1 MKRVLVVAAH
11 PDDEVLGCGGT
22 MAALAQAGHEVYVLI
37 LGEGVTSRDEIRDPL
52 ARAKEIEALRQA
64 ARKAAQILGAKEVFF
79 EDLPD
84 NRFDTVPFL
93 EIVKKIE
100 RIKTKVRP
108 EIIFTHYEGD
118 LNIDHQITARAVM
131 TATRPLPGETV
142 NSIYSFEVLSS
153 TEWNFFTNF
162 KPNVYVDIS
171 KNFSQKIEAFNCYTL
186 ENRLFPYPR
195 SEKVLA
201 SKATVRGSEAGFKF
215 AEAFNLIREN
225 KKLENGQIPF

>member
-171 KNFSQKIEAFNCYTL
+171 KNL
-186 ENRLFPYPR
+186 EKKFKALSLYVNELRNFPHPR
-195 SEKVLA
+195 SLDGVRIQASYRGIEVGVLA
-201 SKATVRGSEAGFKF
+201 AEVFLLVRSV
-215 AEAFNLIREN
+215 
-225 KKLENGQIPF
+225 KKLVNE

>member
-142 NSIYSFEVLSS
+142 YALMAFETLSS
-153 TEWNFFTNF
+153 TEWHPTTVFLPSCYENISSTLVQ
-162 KPNVYVDIS
+162 KMEALKVYEVELRS
-171 KNFSQKIEAFNCYTL
+171 
-186 ENRLFPYPR
+186 FPHPR
-195 SEKVLA
+195 SPEGIKALA
-201 SKATVRGSEAGFKF
+201 RKRGTEIGVTA
-215 AEAFNLIREN
+215 AEAFQMMRMLLN
-225 KKLENGQIPF
+225 PFMTEKH